1 MLIHLT
7 GVLGTGDNP
16 GRRLPSNA
24 RTALRLTQTATVT
37 VQLAAFDSGGPP
49 LDLAGADL
57 VLSVGRRPSDLPIIL
72 KPGVLDLQAGP
83 NVANFYFVPADTKPD
98 LVPSGRYIYDV
109 WMTVAGVR
117 DILIPSSPFVIE
129 PTTGRP

>member
-16 GRRLPSNA
+16 GRSVPANA

-37 VQLAAFDSGGPP
+37 VQLAAFQSGGPP
-49 LDLAGADL
+49 LPLTGAAL
-57 VLSVGRRPSDLPIIL
+57 VLSVGRRPSDLPMIQ
-72 KPGVLDLQAGP
+72 KTGTLDPQAGP
-83 NVANFYFVPADTKPD
+83 NVVNFQFDPADTRPD
-98 LVPSGRYIYDV
+98 LVPSGRYVYDV

-117 DILIPSSPFVIE
+117 DILVPASPFVVE